1 MKTNMAQTS
10 LDTYRSLPVAGYL
23 QPKEAAVMALYTS
36 PDVHL
41 TREQLAQ
48 RLGWKE
54 SAVCGRCFSL
64 VEKRQLEE
72 IDGGVTASGRPAKL
86 VRLFRVEQPSLFE
99 VERVGC

>member
-10 LDTYRSLPVAGYL
+10 LDTYRSLPVASYL
-23 QPKEAAVMALYTS
+23 QPNEAKVMALFTNA
-36 PDVHL
+36 DVQL

-64 VEKRQLEE
+64 VEKHYLEE
-72 IDGGVTASGRPAKL
+72 IDGGVTSSGRPAKL
-86 VRLFRVEQPSLFE
+86 VRLFRTAKG
-99 VERVGC
+99 GC